1 MPIALTSGQVRKALE
16 REVFAVLAT
25 VNARGQPRTAG
36 IVYTVKDRVLYI
48 ATGLTSFKARNVARN
63 PHVSLTVTVEKRI
76 PFLPWIKIPAAT
88 ITFQGLA
95 GLRPADSVGADLRK
109 LLLRGLKVEGQALA
123 DLGFIEVRPV
133 GEFMTYGIGVRLVT
147 MRIPEAARGRA
158 PA

>member
-36 IVYTVKDRVLYI
+36 IVYTVRDRVLYI
-48 ATGLTSFKARNVARN
+48 ATGLTSFKARTVARN

-95 GLRPADSVGADLRK
+95 GLRPADSMGADLRK

-133 GEFMTYGIGVRLVT
+133 GEFMTYGIGVPLMT
-147 MRIPEAARGRA
+147 MRVPEAARSRA
-158 PA
+158 PV

>member
-25 VNARGQPRTAG
+25 VNARGQPRIAA

-48 ATGLTSFKARNVARN
+48 ATGLTSFKARTVARN

-95 GLRPADSVGADLRK
+95 SLRPADSVGADLRK

-123 DLGFIEVRPV
+123 DLGFIVVRPV
-133 GEFMTYGIGVRLVT
+133 GEFMTYGIGVPLMT
-147 MRIPEAARGRA
+147 MRVPEAARGRA
-158 PA
+158 PV

>member
-25 VNARGQPRTAG
+25 VNARGQPRTAA
-36 IVYTVKDRVLYI
+36 IVHTVKDRVLFI

-95 GLRPADSVGADLRK
+95 DPHPAAREAAAQVPVLQRAPQGRRNGAGPGADLDN
-109 LLLRGLKVEGQALA
+109 A
-123 DLGFIEVRPV
+123 P
-133 GEFMTYGIGVRLVT
+133 VRLVAHDH
-147 MRIPEAARGRA
+147 AARLARE
-158 PA
+158 PS